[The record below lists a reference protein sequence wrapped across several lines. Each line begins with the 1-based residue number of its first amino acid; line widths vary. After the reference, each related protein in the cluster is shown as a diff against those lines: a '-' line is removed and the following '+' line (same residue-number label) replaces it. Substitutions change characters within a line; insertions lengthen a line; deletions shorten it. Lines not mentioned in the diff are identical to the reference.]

1 MTTANKYPR
10 GIKHPFV
17 RHLTGF
23 ATLCTSMGTLLC
35 CALPAIV
42 ATLAGGAAVIA
53 LTSAFPWLIPL
64 SRQKDWIFLV
74 AGLMILFNAILLFR
88 PKGTVACAVTGGS
101 GCEVA
106 GRFTKVMFRSSVVI
120 VITGAFFSYAT
131 VPILRWLES

>member
-10 GIKHPFV
+10 EIERPFV

-23 ATLCTSMGTLLC
+23 ATLFTSMGTLLC

-42 ATLAGGAAVIA
+42 ATLAGGAAVIS

-74 AGLMILFNAILLFR
+74 AGLMLLFNGILLFR
-88 PKGTVACAVTGGS
+88 PKGTVACAVSGGS
-101 GCEVA
+101 GCEAA
-106 GRFTKVMFRSSVVI
+106 GRFTIVVFYFSTALVAI
-120 VITGAFFSYAT
+120 GAFVSYAL
-131 VPILRWLES
+131 VPILRWLE